1 MSSGTLPLATYH
13 RAAALGEGTYGS
25 VVVVYNDDGE
35 EFALKLFLDDDDSDG
50 DEEEEDEYEE
60 ESEAEESDDDD
71 EDEDA
76 GSDDEDEEE
85 GEMHE
90 NQLLDIGA
98 IREISILRLLR
109 HDNAHP
115 NIVEIADV
123 KPIECGEEE
132 NVGAGTDG
140 VLGLAM
146 PVYHDGTVATAID
159 NGSLASKKDKVA
171 IAHGLLSAVAYLHRN
186 GIIHRDIKSDNVCL
200 MRKDDGT
207 ISPILIDFSLAKL
220 CNAAMYEE
228 TNEPTLRFGDISGE
242 QDTTHTS
249 DCGTPTYRAPEVING
264 DPYGL
269 VSDCWSVGV
278 ILLETLTGHT
288 LTVEKDGQAI
298 RLVEELTSK
307 LPDQPFANL
316 VRGLLTVDPT
326 KRLSAYDALQSK
338 LFQKFGL
345 EIAQE
350 TRKIVSLG
358 EAFDEEEN
366 GSDEIRGLRDAT
378 NKGDSGAGAGGGKTP
393 GKKTKV
399 DPKVARRMKAIDK
412 VCHELDTR
420 HPLVRHAAL
429 TYATHMLELDETIFD
444 GPGKAESQALLDCVV
459 LAAKTFECDVPDLN
473 ELDEKEIGMFKE
485 WSMDDYVD
493 TETTVWMLMDFC
505 LLPRRLV
512 NWV

>member
-35 EFALKLFLDDDDSDG
+35 EFALKLFEDSD
-50 DEEEEDEYEE
+50 DEDEC
-60 ESEAEESDDDD
+60 EAEESDDDD
-71 EDEDA
+71 ANDD
-76 GSDDEDEEE
+76 SDDEDEE
-85 GEMHE
+85 GEPHE
-90 NQLLDIGA
+90 NQLLDLGA

-109 HDNAHP
+109 HANAHP
-115 NIVEIADV
+115 NIVEIAYV

-146 PVYHDGTVATAID
+146 PVYHDGTVASAID
-159 NGSLASKKDKVA
+159 NGSLGAKKDKVA

-186 GIIHRDIKSDNVCL
+186 GVIHRDIKADNVCL
-200 MRKDDGT
+200 MRQDDGT
-207 ISPILIDFSLAKL
+207 LQPILIDFSLAKL

-228 TNEPTLRFGDISGE
+228 TAEPTMRFGDTSGE
-242 QDTTHTS
+242 QETTHTGE
-249 DCGTPTYRAPEVING
+249 CGTPTYRAPEVIAG
-264 DPYGL
+264 EPYGL

-278 ILLETLTGHT
+278 ILLELITGHT

-298 RLVEELTSK
+298 RLVQELTSQ

-316 VRGLLTVDPT
+316 VRGLLTVDPA
-326 KRLSAYDALQSK
+326 KRMATYDALQSK

-345 EIAQE
+345 EIGDE
-350 TRKIVSLG
+350 TRRIVAIG
-358 EAFDEEEN
+358 DAFDEEEN
-366 GSDEIRGLRDAT
+366 GNEEIRGLRDAT
-378 NKGDSGAGAGGGKTP
+378 NNKVDDNNAGGKTP
-393 GKKTKV
+393 GKKSKV
-399 DPKVARRMKAIDK
+399 NPKLARRMKAIDK
-412 VCHELDTR
+412 VCHELDVKHLLT
-420 HPLVRHAAL
+420 PHAAL

-444 GPGKAESQALLDCVV
+444 GPGKAESQGLLDCVV
-459 LAAKTFECDVPDLN
+459 LAAKVFECEAVDLN
-473 ELDEKEIGMFKE
+473 ELDEREAGMFKD

-512 NWV
+512 NWL